1 MNMAGNREGV
11 RLCVEMTLV
20 IMDKAERWLNDFLFA
35 SVNTNFMRPE
45 LFSKRLFVI
54 AEDKNNTG
62 VMRLTN
68 LLAKCRKLIENLLC
82 TSGSSMKEIACDQQS
97 PCPACLYDAG
107 KSLEVVLCRTLRNR
121 YAGMSERCRF
131 SKMDI

>member
-1 MNMAGNREGV
+1 MAGNREGV

-68 LLAKCRKLIENLLC
+68 LHIVLLPGKQSC
-82 TSGSSMKEIACDQQS
+82 QTLMNKSALKREDKEMMPISA
-97 PCPACLYDAG
+97 AG
-107 KSLEVVLCRTLRNR
+107 KSW
-121 YAGMSERCRF
+121 
-131 SKMDI
+131 